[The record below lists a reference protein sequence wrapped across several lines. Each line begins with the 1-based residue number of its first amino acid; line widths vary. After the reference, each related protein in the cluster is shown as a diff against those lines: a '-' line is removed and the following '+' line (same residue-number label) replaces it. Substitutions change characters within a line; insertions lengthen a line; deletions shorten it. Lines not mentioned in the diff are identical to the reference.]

1 VAIELSV
8 CLAANPDYLLEASF
22 DQPRSRID
30 KIRFIA
36 TRPHALPCHF
46 SPGALRCQS
55 TRIGITKYFLREGQ
69 AMAKRGVA
77 RFGLIVTA
85 MVLVSG
91 LSGCT
96 RSTPVWDSRG
106 GPPRVV
112 VTIPALDNFV
122 KNVGGD
128 HVAVVC
134 LCTVQ
139 GPHQYQYNAQDAM
152 LLREADL
159 FFAIGLTLDDKFA
172 DPIQIESHN
181 ARLQYVK
188 LGERLPK
195 KLLLATREEHEHG
208 KEEDEHEHGHE
219 HGEHDPHVWLGIDQA
234 KAMVEIIRDEL
245 KKADPN
251 HAEDYEANATKYLKK
266 LDELHAFGK
275 EQLKDKKNRKIIAFH
290 ESLGYFAKSFG
301 VDIVDAIEVTP
312 GSEPRPEHI
321 AKLAKECKEHQIRV
335 IAVEPQ
341 YPKETSA
348 EVLKQ
353 QVKDIAF
360 VVVDPLETAD
370 KKDLKE
376 DGKELKD
383 PQWYEE
389 KMRQNLKN
397 LAKALP

>member
-1 VAIELSV
+1 M
-8 CLAANPDYLLEASF
+8 
-22 DQPRSRID
+22 
-30 KIRFIA
+30 
-36 TRPHALPCHF
+36 
-46 SPGALRCQS
+46 
-55 TRIGITKYFLREGQ
+55 EGR
-69 AMAKRGVA
+69 AMAKRSVA
-77 RFGLIVTA
+77 GFGLIVA
-85 MVLVSG
+85 ALVLAGSFW
-91 LSGCT
+91 GCS
-96 RSTPVWDSRG
+96 RSTPVWNNRG

-122 KNVGGD
+122 RNVGGE
-128 HVAVVC
+128 HVAVIC

-172 DPIQIESHN
+172 DPIQTESHN
-181 ARLQYVK
+181 AHLQYVK

-195 KLLLATREEHEHG
+195 KLLLATREEHHHG
-208 KEEDEHEHGHE
+208 KEEDDSGHDHEHE
-219 HGEHDPHVWLGIDQA
+219 HGEHDPHVWLGIAQA

-251 HAEDYEANATKYLKK
+251 HAEVYETNYRKK
-266 LDELHAFGK
+266 LDELQAFGK

-290 ESLGYFAKSFG
+290 ESLGYFAQSFG

-312 GSEPRPEHI
+312 GSEPRPEHM
-321 AKLAKECKEHQIRV
+321 AKLAKECKEHQVRV

-348 EVLKQ
+348 EVLKK
-353 QVKDIAF
+353 QVQGIAF
-360 VVVDPLETAD
+360 AVVDPLETVD
-370 KKDLKE
+370 KKEDLKD
-376 DGKELKD
+376 DGKELKH
-383 PQWYEE
+383 PEWYEK
-389 KMRQNLKN
+389 KMRQNLKD

>member
-1 VAIELSV
+1 
-8 CLAANPDYLLEASF
+8 
-22 DQPRSRID
+22 
-30 KIRFIA
+30 
-36 TRPHALPCHF
+36 
-46 SPGALRCQS
+46 
-55 TRIGITKYFLREGQ
+55 
-69 AMAKRGVA
+69 MAKRGVA
-77 RFGLIVTA
+77 GFALILA
-85 MVLVSG
+85 AMMVLGS

-96 RSTPVWDSRG
+96 RSTPVWNNRG

-122 KNVGGD
+122 RNVGGD

-172 DPIQIESHN
+172 DPIQTESHN
-181 ARLQYVK
+181 AHLQYVK
-188 LGERLPK
+188 IGERLPK
-195 KLLLATREEHEHG
+195 KLLLATREEHEHEHG
-208 KEEDEHEHGHE
+208 KEEGEHEHGHE
-219 HGEHDPHVWLGIDQA
+219 HGEYDPHVWLGIDPA

-251 HAEDYEANATKYLKK
+251 HAEDYEANASKYLKK
-266 LDELHAFGK
+266 LDELQAFGK

-290 ESLGYFAKSFG
+290 ESLGYFAKSFA
-301 VDIVDAIEVTP
+301 VDIVDVLEVTP
-312 GSEPRPEHI
+312 GSEPRPEHM
-321 AKLAKECKEHQIRV
+321 AKLAKECKEHHVRV

-348 EVLKQ
+348 EVLKK
-353 QVKDIAF
+353 QVKDIEF

-370 KKDLKE
+370 KDKDLKE
-376 DGKELKD
+376 DGKELKHRD
-383 PQWYEE
+383 WYEK
-389 KMRQNLKN
+389 KMRQNLEN